1 MRSSMAKDK
10 YSAVWVSHSSI
21 CDFLRCPR
29 LYYLN
34 NVYKDPQTGHKIKVS
49 SPPLSLGQAVHE
61 VIESL
66 SVLPVED
73 RFRQSLIT
81 TYDEVWKKV
90 SGSRGGFA
98 DEEVEA
104 SYKER
109 GKVML
114 QRVMEHPGP
123 LKNLAVKINM
133 DLPYY
138 WLSEEDNIILC
149 GKIDWLEYMQ
159 ETDSV
164 HIIDFK
170 TGKTDEDGD
179 SLQLPIYYLITSNCQ
194 KRTVAK
200 ASYWYI
206 ARNDELTTVELPDMQ
221 EAHERVYKIAKD
233 IKLARQLDRFKCPQ
247 GNGCRFCKPLEVIV
261 QGKATFVGVDDFGQD
276 TYILG
281 TEALDPSLDSVVH

>member
-1 MRSSMAKDK
+1 MPKDK

-21 CDFLRCPR
+21 GDFLRCPR
-29 LYYLN
+29 SYYLN

-73 RFRQSLIT
+73 RFRESLLT
-81 TYDEVWKKV
+81 KYEEAWKKI
-90 SGSRGGFA
+90 SGSLGGFS
-98 DEEVEA
+98 DPDVE
-104 SYKER
+104 STYKER

-123 LKNLAVKINM
+123 LKNLAVKITM

-149 GKIDWLEYMQ
+149 GKIDWLEYMPDS
-159 ETDSV
+159 DSV

-170 TGKTDEDGD
+170 TGKNDEDGD

-206 ARNDELTTVELPDMQ
+206 ARNDEPTPVELPDSQ
-221 EAHERVYKIAKD
+221 EAYERVYKIAKEM
-233 IKLARQLDRFKCPQ
+233 KLARQLDRFKCPQ
-247 GNGCRFCKPLEVIV
+247 GNGCRFCKPLEAIV
-261 QGKATFVGVDDFGQD
+261 QGKAMFVGVDEYGQD
-276 TYILG
+276 SYTVDAELA
-281 TEALDPSLDSVVH
+281 ESSVDSIVH